1 MKTRSALLVVLAT
14 AAVLG
19 CGLLG
24 AIFVGKAFQSLRN
37 SLTSEAAR
45 QQFVAQWRPPAS
57 VSPTLV
63 FPDSVVG
70 FRRALDNPLEKWRDP
85 NLDLDPIRAR
95 YERPTKA
102 DVEVFAC
109 QATPEQAKSV
119 LDRTKDTFKARSGKT
134 SAMQT
139 SLQTHDRLQL
149 SSSDPQESVEIW
161 TLHGWLFLFR
171 STAVI
176 DPAFIRA
183 YLSAIDGRSG
193 G

>member
-19 CGLLG
+19 CGLIG
-24 AIFVGKAFQSLRN
+24 AVLVGKGLQSIRA
-37 SLTSEAAR
+37 SLTSETAR

-57 VSPTLV
+57 VAPTLV

-85 NLDLDPIRAR
+85 DLGLSPIRAR

-102 DVEVFAC
+102 DVEVFVC
-109 QATPEQAKSV
+109 QATPEQAKAV
-119 LDRTKDTFKARSGKT
+119 LERTKDSFKGRSGKT

-171 STAVI
+171 STAEV
-176 DPAFIRA
+176 DPTFIRA
-183 YLSAIDGRSG
+183 YLASINARSDG
-193 G
+193 